1 MLAVDHRGVEVDG
14 DELIGMC
21 AIDLKARGLLV
32 DDTVV
37 VTVMANQGFRLGM
50 RRAGIAVHETAVGD
64 RYVLAALEAGGWV
77 LGGEQSGHVIF
88 RRLATTGDGLLTAL
102 LVADLV
108 RRSGRTLADLA
119 ADAMHRLPQVL
130 LNVPLGERGPGRR
143 RGARARWGPPST
155 TSNGGWGRRAGC

>member
-64 RYVLAALEAGGWV
+64 RYVLAALEAG
-77 LGGEQSGHVIF
+77 
-88 RRLATTGDGLLTAL
+88 RL
-102 LVADLV
+102 
-108 RRSGRTLADLA
+108 
-119 ADAMHRLPQVL
+119 
-130 LNVPLGERGPGRR
+130 
-143 RGARARWGPPST
+143 GAR
-155 TSNGGWGRRAGC
+155 GRAVRPRHLPATRHHR